1 MFLERTKW
9 AAVATAVAL
18 AIGGLALPGNA
29 LAQGSTPNV
38 ADFSCGTTPF
48 SVNVDVRGL
57 GTTDVC
63 VTSTATVNLSCACV
77 NKSGS
82 CPQAANK
89 ATFAQTVKSEATIE
103 PKNGRVHTT
112 VNLPISV
119 NDQSC
124 SAPEGCGSGQTVK
137 LVEFATEDSQP
148 TFTLATGSCESPGPT
163 LSSINCGPTS
173 GQPFPGKGGSCLALF
188 P

>member
-1 MFLERTKW
+1 MSLEQVKQAAAA
-9 AAVATAVAL
+9 AAVL
-18 AIGGLALPGNA
+18 AFAAFGLGDARA
-29 LAQGSTPNV
+29 ADNV
-38 ADFSCGTTPF
+38 KDFSCGTTPF
-48 SVNVDVRGL
+48 SVNVDVSGL

-63 VTSTATVNLSCACV
+63 VTSFARVDLSCACV
-77 NKSGS
+77 NNSGS

-89 ATFAQTVKSEATIE
+89 ATAALTVKNEATIE

-119 NDQSC
+119 NDASC
-124 SAPEGCGSGQTVK
+124 TAPTGCGSGQSVK
-137 LVEFATEDSQP
+137 LIEFTTEDEQP
-148 TFTLATGSCESPGPT
+148 TFTLLLGSCDSPSATLAGP
-163 LSSINCGPTS
+163 INCGPTA

>member
-1 MFLERTKW
+1 MSLERAKW
-9 AAVATAVAL
+9 AAVAAAAVL

-29 LAQGSTPNV
+29 SAQAINV

-48 SVNVDVRGL
+48 SVNVDVKGL

-63 VTSTATVNLSCACV
+63 VTSTATVDLSCACV
-77 NKSGS
+77 NHSGS

-89 ATFAQTVKSEATIE
+89 ATTPTTFKSSATVE

-112 VNLPISV
+112 VNLPIAV

-124 SAPEGCGSGQTVK
+124 TAPEGCGSGQTVK
-137 LVEFATEDSQP
+137 LIEFTTEDSQP

-163 LSSINCGPTS
+163 LRTLNCGPTS

>member
-1 MFLERTKW
+1 MSISK
-9 AAVATAVAL
+9 AVRLMMAAVAL
-18 AIGGLALPGNA
+18 AIGGFALPDNA
-29 LAQGSTPNV
+29 LAQGAANV

-57 GTTDVC
+57 GSTDVC
-63 VTSTATVNLSCACV
+63 VTSTATLNLSCACV
-77 NKSGS
+77 NNSGS

-89 ATFAQTVKSEATIE
+89 ATTPTTFTSSVSVQ
-103 PKNGRVHTT
+103 PKNGRVNTT

-124 SAPEGCGSGQTVK
+124 TAPDGCGSGQTVK
-137 LVEFATEDSQP
+137 LIEFASVDSQP
-148 TFTLATGSCESPGPT
+148 TFTLFSGPCDATTGKLAGP
-163 LSSINCGPTS
+163 LNCGPTA
-173 GQPFPGKGGSCLALF
+173 GQPFAGKGGSCLALF

>member
-1 MFLERTKW
+1 MSISRAARLTG
-9 AAVATAVAL
+9 AVAV

-29 LAQGSTPNV
+29 LAQGTVNV
-38 ADFSCGTTPF
+38 VDFSCGTTPF

-57 GTTDVC
+57 GGTDVC
-63 VTSTATVNLSCACV
+63 VTSTATVDLSCACV
-77 NKSGS
+77 NNSGS

-89 ATFAQTVKSEATIE
+89 ATTPTTFKSQATLE

-112 VNLPISV
+112 VNLPISL

-124 SAPEGCGSGQTVK
+124 TEPEGCGSGQTVK
-137 LVEFATEDSQP
+137 LIEFTTADSQP
-148 TFTLATGSCESPGPT
+148 IFTLATGSCASPGPT
-163 LSSINCGPTS
+163 LSTIDCGPTS
-173 GQPFPGKGGSCLALF
+173 GIPFPGKGGSCAALF

>member
-1 MFLERTKW
+1 MSISK
-9 AAVATAVAL
+9 AARLMMAAVAL

-29 LAQGSTPNV
+29 SAQAINV
-38 ADFSCGTTPF
+38 HDFSCGSTPF

-63 VTSTATVNLSCACV
+63 VTSFARVDLSCACV
-77 NKSGS
+77 NNSGS

-89 ATFAQTVKSEATIE
+89 ATAALTVKNEATIE

-119 NDQSC
+119 NDASC
-124 SAPEGCGSGQTVK
+124 TAPTGCGSGQSVK
-137 LVEFATEDSQP
+137 LIEFTTEDEQP
-148 TFTLATGSCESPGPT
+148 TFTLLLGSCDSPSATLAGP
-163 LSSINCGPTS
+163 INCGPTA
-173 GQPFPGKGGSCLALF
+173 GQPYPGKGGSCLALF